1 MDLRAISRRAV
12 GVFFGV
18 KGILSPWEKMKG
30 EGIGKKKRNR
40 NGHQVFL
47 GYGNLITATD
57 GHVL

>member
-30 EGIGKKKRNR
+30 EGIGKKKKEIEM
-40 NGHQVFL
+40 VTKSFWVM
-47 GYGNLITATD
+47 AA
-57 GHVL
+57 